1 MPFTVTPRHTSLCSL
16 RSALGTWGT
25 LKWMDASAFLAQGS
39 WSEMPVLLLGVQ
51 PGSPE
56 PGLVEPRLSQPE
68 ASLRSKNCTPSPAA
82 SSRFRQE
89 RTTMVF
95 FCRGFWSQE
104 GSLHNLRRLAVW
116 PRLDGAREVTGSTP
130 FDGRAEPCSPPGGFC
145 EGWNART
152 SEPSCT

>member
-1 MPFTVTPRHTSLCSL
+1 
-16 RSALGTWGT
+16 
-25 LKWMDASAFLAQGS
+25 
-39 WSEMPVLLLGVQ
+39 
-51 PGSPE
+51 
-56 PGLVEPRLSQPE
+56 
-68 ASLRSKNCTPSPAA
+68 
-82 SSRFRQE
+82 
-89 RTTMVF
+89 MVF

-104 GSLHNLRRLAVW
+104 GSLHNLWRLAVW